1 MSTHREVLNI
11 KVWHINTVERYGAIG
26 KKCSLSRCAD
36 MDRLPGDTV
45 VLLAQHALPS
55 PCLLTD
61 PRFSSGHHPLPKAA
75 HATQALVNPCIPL
88 EILNVKILRERRKGW
103 WKGRATHQKVGI
115 TNQSAQRT
123 QHWTPDYRRL
133 QHFRDKLSSS
143 TLHIKHSIYVWSL

>member
-1 MSTHREVLNI
+1 
-11 KVWHINTVERYGAIG
+11 
-26 KKCSLSRCAD
+26 

-88 EILNVKILRERRKGW
+88 EILNVKILRKEGRDGGREEPPTRRW
-103 WKGRATHQKVGI
+103 ESPIKVHKEPSTGPQI
-115 TNQSAQRT
+115 IG
-123 QHWTPDYRRL
+123 DY
-133 QHFRDKLSSS
+133 
-143 TLHIKHSIYVWSL
+143 SILEINCLLAPYI